1 MAHGFSP
8 RYLPTNERTFKTG
21 TGTHSKE
28 RVLHAIPYHTIQYP
42 KRPLIVAQLPP
53 AAQRAGWRGGPGQG
67 HSPTYLTYLTS
78 PARAPG
84 TRSRSRAPYFLM
96 HAPHAIAPIQKD
108 TVQVGA
114 AVAFGSFVRGR
125 NETTYPAS
133 SGALLIFAF
142 AVQHYIPRRLL
153 STTSVRQADHNCA
166 RASVSPWPPRPCD
179 SSQLRLAHAEPSI
192 SVGDPDR
199 SRGLC
204 RVAALGETGHS
215 HQGPPLPYSK
225 SGKQQYCTASFNKT

>member
-1 MAHGFSP
+1 MASRPGTYP
-8 RYLPTNERTFKTG
+8 RTSG
-21 TGTHSKE
+21 HSRQGPGPIVRKGYYMPY
-28 RVLHAIPYHTIQYP
+28 HAIPYHTIQYP

-133 SGALLIFAF
+133 CGALLIFAF

-166 RASVSPWPPRPCD
+166 RAYVSPWPPRPCD
-179 SSQLRLAHAEPSI
+179 SSQLRLAHAGPSI

-204 RVAALGETGHS
+204 RVAALLGNRAFPS
-215 HQGPPLPYSK
+215 RPSSPVQ
-225 SGKQQYCTASFNKT
+225 